1 MGDYSKQKF
10 ILGRKVD
17 KEIANSEFTL
27 KQPLDNFV
35 KLQECIDEKFAAHS
49 YAANAISVESQSAL
63 HSEAGIE
70 WRTFYHWTNAHPD
83 TPTPATKLAL
93 SIDLRTLLGEYRPK
107 RGNYGVLINIKG
119 KSKPTNEKQ
128 SSDIS
133 VQGKFAANRD
143 MYGNPYAY
151 YFTYNHQKVFDISNF
166 LSISSIDLQFY
177 QDETFVDEFG
187 DKVPV
192 ILPSGK
198 LGEADYRNGV
208 DNIFIDGVEVF
219 LGLEAD
225 EIGKEKVI
233 CYTYDDIIYGKDPLS
248 TVDRNNADKRTL
260 QVAWVHQLDT
270 DKYTVIDKDD
280 NEGLS
285 KYEGYHIYWYRQ
297 NWEEVD
303 EQLQEVPDNL
313 RGRNW
318 QYLKGYDDK
327 FTIEVV
333 NDISRNKEQY
343 CAIVY
348 SPDTKEISNVLEF
361 KNQIDIDNT
370 NNLLK
375 SDDALCFRIFK
386 TANDGK
392 ELIQDDTL
400 FNFYCYDE
408 LNKCTFTNDGGLWSN
423 YWYYI
428 QVYIKDPETLEY
440 KPLRLD
446 DKQNIVVTWKS
457 PLDVAKTDGTEKT
470 NKAKKTNM
478 VTDLYGGGT
487 MFQDFAKL
495 TEAEDGMYLKDLN
508 ADTIVDANAFTRK
521 FKIKPE
527 YNYRYNNNLII
538 ASFTRNGI
546 NYSLSRQFNFGNAA
560 SMGSKYSVEV
570 LMDNPLGYAVS
581 GKDCQLHVVIRNE
594 EGKDVTRENVSNISW
609 TVYPNTYNCEKDG
622 GVILLTNTDQWKM
635 RPPIIKCKV
644 INVAPYPLEVVKG
657 INVKNNKINVTD
669 PITQKNYY
677 LTSIVPDRI
686 EYKSDGTIP
695 RYSTGDFII
704 QQSESEDTIGDH
716 ELQMISGYEKITYDI
731 SHFIYENEKWTEDEE
746 NKQSILSIIKSSSS
760 QEIEEKKESDK
771 AIIIQTE
778 KGKFSYNIP
787 RYRLSLKNLTAEN
800 NSEWYWEDKLQENNI
815 YRINTYYDKQLLYS
829 QSVAFDRN
837 LYSSSL
843 VNSWNS
849 DELSLDEKN
858 NAILAKMIGAGTKD
872 AYNRFTGILMGDF
885 TDKSDGSIRTG
896 ITGFRNGS
904 QSFGFKTDGTGF
916 IGEAGAG
923 QITFDGN
930 RAKISSS
937 DGNFYI
943 NLNPTRAIQSI
954 ADNGQEYLDAS
965 NYKSSDQFFLY
976 SKIAKSSTKKNT
988 TATTMNDSGWYT
1000 KFVEDVNN
1008 DYFIVDPANGMFLSG
1023 GIIATYG
1030 KLGNWTINEQGMY
1043 QKNKEANKYMFLGYN
1058 PSASDSSQTDNDTY
1072 AIFAGENEYANPVFS
1087 VSWSGVLR
1095 ARKGGFGSYHTGT
1108 KDKEYSVWE
1117 ISDEG
1122 LTNYG
1127 KNGIIHLGSG
1137 LINSVCESGDTDVV
1151 KAAEYYNNPDIKKQ
1165 FFYTKVVKD
1174 GTVSPIGNIKDKT
1187 TSEYQIFAAD
1197 INNQINFGVS
1207 FNGKLLS
1214 RLGIIGGWNITNDT
1228 LQAGNI
1234 ILNSTENIFT
1244 IGPNRAIQIKGDTG
1258 EIIINTLKD
1267 NFTQGSIQ
1275 LGSYILKGQSQV
1287 KITSS
1292 YTTDPGEA
1300 TTSAS
1305 GDQEDSSDAAY
1316 NHIAFTKI
1324 SLECMK
1330 ITSRTKNTITLTSN
1344 SSLTF
1349 LNGDTGICLVSGKG
1363 QVTMKEF
1370 QVTKDELVDTTK
1382 TPIPKEENVTIFYPN
1397 QSGDFNYLGTTNN
1410 RWNVLGKY
1418 INAHAIETNTLSV
1431 LNDSIYMHGEKV
1443 ATEKWVYDC
1452 LNDVYNSIKGVSGTA
1467 AEAVTKASKG
1477 VSSLSTALANLLN
1490 GVAVVSGV
1498 QIGKPS
1504 GNNSIGVKYDG
1515 LVFSVTNNNKD
1526 GAAGLHSDRGAS
1538 QWLCT
1543 TNIVEEVKVTGNQGK
1558 FTVIVNGVPSDPFDI
1573 TQLQWY
1579 KDQILA
1585 AKKEGWD
1592 QAANTVKCENDGS
1605 VWGPIS
1611 GSYGKFKSLHTY
1623 NLEKHK
1629 DSDLERH
1636 NDPKY
1641 SGTLYSYNGKTKRY
1655 INKGTGDWYLD

>member
-35 KLQECIDEKFAAHS
+35 KLQECIDKKFAAHS

-70 WRTFYHWTNAHPD
+70 WRTFYHWTNAHSD

-187 DKVPV
+187 DEIQV

-198 LGEADYRNGV
+198 LGEADYCNGV

-233 CYTYDDIIYGKDPLS
+233 CYTYDDVIYGKDPLS
-248 TVDRNNADKRTL
+248 TIDRNNADKRTL

-280 NEGLS
+280 KEGLS
-285 KYEGYHIYWYRQ
+285 KYEEYHIYWYRQ

-303 EQLQEVPDNL
+303 KQPQEVPDNL

-386 TANDGK
+386 TANDRK

-428 QVYIKDPETLEY
+428 QVYIKDPETLKY

-446 DKQNIVVTWKS
+446 DKKNIVVTWKS
-457 PLDVAKTDGTEKT
+457 PLDAEKT
-470 NKAKKTNM
+470 NIVAK
-478 VTDLYGGGT
+478 LYGGGT

-495 TEAEDGMYLKDLN
+495 TEEDSMYLKDLN

-570 LMDNPLGYAVS
+570 LMDNSLGYAVS
-581 GKDCQLHVVIRNE
+581 GKDCQLHVVIRDE
-594 EGKDVTRENVSNISW
+594 KGKDVTRENVSNISW

-657 INVKNNKINVTD
+657 INVKDNKINIID

-704 QQSESEDTIGDH
+704 QQSESEDMIGDH
-716 ELQMISGYEKITYDI
+716 ELQMISDYEKITYDI

-1174 GTVSPIGNIKDKT
+1174 GTVFPIGNIKDKT

-1287 KITSS
+1287 KIASS
-1292 YTTDPGEA
+1292 YTTDPGTA
-1300 TTSAS
+1300 VTSAD
-1305 GDQEDSSDAAY
+1305 GTQVDSQDAAY
-1316 NHIAFTKI
+1316 NAIAFDQITLK
-1324 SLECMK
+1324 CMK

-1349 LNGDTGICLVSGKG
+1349 LNGNIGICLVSGKG
-1363 QVTMKEF
+1363 QVTMEEF
-1370 QVTKDELVDTTK
+1370 KIIKDELVDTTK
-1382 TPIPKEENVTIFYPN
+1382 TPTPTEENVTIFYPN
-1397 QSGDFNYLGTTNN
+1397 QSGNFNYLGTADN
-1410 RWNVLGKY
+1410 RWNVLGQY
-1418 INAHAIETNTLSV
+1418 INAHAIETDTLSV
-1431 LNDSIYMHGEKV
+1431 LNDSIYMQGEKV
-1443 ATEKWVYDC
+1443 ATEKWVYNC
-1452 LNDVYNSIKGVSGTA
+1452 LNDVYNSIKGVGDTA
-1467 AEAVTKASKG
+1467 AKAVTGASKG
-1477 VSSLSTALANLLN
+1477 ITSLGQAITNAFVNSAY
-1490 GVAVVSGV
+1490 VSGV
-1498 QIGKPS
+1498 KPVKS
-1504 GNNSIGVKYDG
+1504 GNTLSIYTQGYTISLGEKSIHG
-1515 LVFSVTNNNKD
+1515 LSLTRDLKPWFDSTKTSVNIIDSVTINDNGSALFSV
-1526 GAAGLHSDRGAS
+1526 S
-1538 QWLCT
+1538 
-1543 TNIVEEVKVTGNQGK
+1543 
-1558 FTVIVNGVPSDPFDI
+1558 VNGVCSNVFNVASKVTLKLNSDTHTVEAYWDGGSKPFKTCSVQSEYD
-1573 TQLQWY
+1573 
-1579 KDQILA
+1579 A
-1585 AKKEGWD
+1585 GKEAGSPTYVGELKYD
-1592 QAANTVKCENDGS
+1592 NTVKSKG
-1605 VWGPIS
+1605 
-1611 GSYGKFKSLHTY
+1611 GSY
-1623 NLEKHK
+1623 
-1629 DSDLERH
+1629 
-1636 NDPKY
+1636 
-1641 SGTLYSYNGKTKRY
+1641 
-1655 INKGTGDWYLD
+1655 YLDRGVWYQNAWIKY

>member
-35 KLQECIDEKFAAHS
+35 KLQECIDEKFVAHS

-63 HSEAGIE
+63 HSETGIE
-70 WRTFYHWTNAHPD
+70 WRTFYHWTNTHPD

-187 DKVPV
+187 DKIPV

-198 LGEADYRNGV
+198 LGEANYCNGV

-233 CYTYDDIIYGKDPLS
+233 CYTYDDVIYGKDPLS

-280 NEGLS
+280 TEGLS

-297 NWEEVD
+297 NWEEVND
-303 EQLQEVPDNL
+303 QPQEVPDNL

-348 SPDTKEISNVLEF
+348 SPNTKEISNVLEF

-428 QVYIKDPETLEY
+428 QVYIKDPETLKY

-446 DKQNIVVTWKS
+446 DNDNIVVTWKS
-457 PLDVAKTDGTEKT
+457 PLDAE
-470 NKAKKTNM
+470 KTNM
-478 VTDLYGGGT
+478 VAKLYGGGT
-487 MFQDFAKL
+487 MFQDFAEL
-495 TEAEDGMYLKDLN
+495 TEAEDGVYLKDLN

-560 SMGSKYSVEV
+560 SMGSKYSVEI
-570 LMDNPLGYAVS
+570 LMDNPLGYVVS

-594 EGKDVTRENVSNISW
+594 EGKDVTRENVSNILW
-609 TVYPNTYNCEKDG
+609 TVQPNTYNCEKDG
-622 GVILLTNTDQWKM
+622 GVILLTNTDQWEM

-731 SHFIYENEKWTEDEE
+731 SHFICENGKWTEDEE

-954 ADNGQEYLDAS
+954 ANNGQEYLDAS

-1072 AIFAGENEYANPVFS
+1072 AIFAGENEYTNPVFS

-1137 LINSVCESGDTDVV
+1137 LINSVCESGDTDVG

-1174 GTVSPIGNIKDKT
+1174 GTVFPIGNIKDKT

-1234 ILNSTENIFT
+1234 VLNSTDNTFT
-1244 IGPNRAIQIKGDTG
+1244 IGPNNAIIIKGDTG
-1258 EIIINTLKD
+1258 EIIINALKD
-1267 NFTQGSIQ
+1267 NITQGSIQ
-1275 LGSYILKGQSQV
+1275 LGSYELRGRSQV
-1287 KITSS
+1287 EIASS
-1292 YTTDPGEA
+1292 YTTDPGTA
-1300 TTSAS
+1300 VTSAD
-1305 GDQEDSSDAAY
+1305 GTQADSQDAAY
-1316 NHIAFTKI
+1316 NAIAFDQITLK
-1324 SLECMK
+1324 CMK

-1349 LNGDTGICLVSGKG
+1349 LNGNIGICLVSGKG
-1363 QVTMKEF
+1363 QVTMEEF
-1370 QVTKDELVDTTK
+1370 KIIKDELVDTTK
-1382 TPIPKEENVTIFYPN
+1382 TPTPTEENVTIFYPN
-1397 QSGDFNYLGTTNN
+1397 QSGNFNYLGTADN
-1410 RWNVLGKY
+1410 RWNVLGQY
-1418 INAHAIETNTLSV
+1418 INAHAIETDTLSV
-1431 LNDSIYMHGEKV
+1431 LNDSIYMQGEKV
-1443 ATEKWVYDC
+1443 ATEKWVYNC
-1452 LNDVYNSIKGVSGTA
+1452 LNDVYNSIKGVGDTA
-1467 AEAVTKASKG
+1467 AKAITGASKG
-1477 VSSLSTALANLLN
+1477 ITSLGQAITNAFVNSAY
-1490 GVAVVSGV
+1490 VSGV
-1498 QIGKPS
+1498 KPVKS
-1504 GNNSIGVKYDG
+1504 GNTLSIYTQGYTISLGEKSIHG
-1515 LVFSVTNNNKD
+1515 LSLTRDLKPWFDSTKTSVNIIDSVTINDNGSALFSV
-1526 GAAGLHSDRGAS
+1526 S
-1538 QWLCT
+1538 
-1543 TNIVEEVKVTGNQGK
+1543 
-1558 FTVIVNGVPSDPFDI
+1558 VNGVCSNVFNVASKVTLKLNSDTHTVEAYWDGGSKPFKTCSVQSEYD
-1573 TQLQWY
+1573 
-1579 KDQILA
+1579 A
-1585 AKKEGWD
+1585 GKEAGSPTYVGELKYD
-1592 QAANTVKCENDGS
+1592 NTVKSKG
-1605 VWGPIS
+1605 
-1611 GSYGKFKSLHTY
+1611 GSY
-1623 NLEKHK
+1623 
-1629 DSDLERH
+1629 
-1636 NDPKY
+1636 
-1641 SGTLYSYNGKTKRY
+1641 
-1655 INKGTGDWYLD
+1655 YLDRGVWYQNAWIKY